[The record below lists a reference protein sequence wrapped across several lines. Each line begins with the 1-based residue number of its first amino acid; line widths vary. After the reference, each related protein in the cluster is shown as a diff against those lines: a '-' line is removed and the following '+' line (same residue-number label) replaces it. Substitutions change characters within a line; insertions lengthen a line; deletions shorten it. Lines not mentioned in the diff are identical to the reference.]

1 MKKDRKVTPFQIRWK
16 EQLGPLDCPY
26 AERWV
31 LNLWL
36 FSIRIHHFMKS
47 EPMEHHH
54 DHAWDF
60 ITFILKGG
68 YLDVNPSGNDKLTA
82 GSVRYRKAEHA
93 HSVVLAKNTDC
104 RTFLIAF
111 KPRRK
116 WGFWVNGKLKRPLR
130 YFSKWEY
137 LPCDD

>member
-1 MKKDRKVTPFQIRWK
+1 
-16 EQLGPLDCPY
+16 
-26 AERWV
+26 
-31 LNLWL
+31 
-36 FSIRIHHFMKS
+36 
-47 EPMEHHH
+47 MEHHH

-104 RTFLIAF
+104 WTFLIAF

-116 WGFWVNGKLKRPLR
+116 
-130 YFSKWEY
+130 
-137 LPCDD
+137 